1 MSAASAAVTKRPL
14 TKHDFYR
21 YSRLIHGWLSA
32 IAFLVLCFFSIT
44 GILLNHPEWA
54 GESVPQP
61 VEEKF
66 RLEEDELQRL
76 FDAKEPELLL
86 PDMAAKRVA
95 LKGEMTGSNQVGNEL
110 FVRMQGVRGLT
121 DIRASLVTGNVTV
134 IVEPAPTL
142 SIVNELHRGERAG
155 ATWRWFIDA
164 FAVLLVILSIVGYLI
179 FLSLRFRLR
188 TALLLTAASTL
199 GVWGVFVLAVF

>member
-1 MSAASAAVTKRPL
+1 MSAASAAVTKRSFS
-14 TKHDFYR
+14 KQDFYR

-32 IAFLVLCFFSIT
+32 FAFLILCFFSIT

-54 GESVPQP
+54 TESVPAP
-61 VEEKF
+61 IEKKF
-66 RLEEDELQRL
+66 RLEEDEMQRL

-86 PDMAAKRVA
+86 PEMAEKRVA
-95 LKGEMTGSNQVGNEL
+95 LKGEFTGGNQVRNDL

-121 DIRASLVTGNVTV
+121 DIRANLTTGDVTV

-164 FAVLLVILSIVGYLI
+164 FAVLLVVLSIVGYLI

-188 TALLLTAASTL
+188 TALLLTAASAL
-199 GVWGVFVLAVF
+199 GVWGLFVLAVF

>member
-1 MSAASAAVTKRPL
+1 
-14 TKHDFYR
+14 
-21 YSRLIHGWLSA
+21 
-32 IAFLVLCFFSIT
+32 
-44 GILLNHPEWA
+44 
-54 GESVPQP
+54 
-61 VEEKF
+61 
-66 RLEEDELQRL
+66 
-76 FDAKEPELLL
+76 
-86 PDMAAKRVA
+86 
-95 LKGEMTGSNQVGNEL
+95 
-110 FVRMQGVRGLT
+110 
-121 DIRASLVTGNVTV
+121 V